1 MGTPDFAVPTLS
13 EIVTAGHD
21 VLAVVTQPPKPAG
34 RGLEPRRS
42 SVHRFADEAGI
53 PVLTPKGMRKPRIQE
68 KLHAL
73 GADVGVVVAY
83 GVILPAPVLNAPR
96 FGCFNLHGSLLPRW
110 RGAAPIQRAIMYG
123 DPETGVSVMRMDEG
137 LDTGPVCMEQR
148 IAISYDMTAHDL
160 HDQLALMGAAIMVK
174 ALAALAAGT
183 LKCRKQP
190 DQGVTYAEK
199 ISNDEAR
206 IDWNRPSHE
215 VHNLI
220 RSLSPHPGAWFEA
233 LLGGK
238 IERIKVLRS
247 VEVPG
252 RGEPGKLLDGL
263 LTVACGTNSVRLTLV
278 QRAGK
283 KIMGGADFLRGF
295 PLGKGTHFG

>member
-1 MGTPDFAVPTLS
+1 
-13 EIVTAGHD
+13 
-21 VLAVVTQPPKPAG
+21 
-34 RGLEPRRS
+34 
-42 SVHRFADEAGI
+42 
-53 PVLTPKGMRKPRIQE
+53 
-68 KLHAL
+68 
-73 GADVGVVVAY
+73 
-83 GVILPAPVLNAPR
+83 
-96 FGCFNLHGSLLPRW
+96 
-110 RGAAPIQRAIMYG
+110 
-123 DPETGVSVMRMDEG
+123 MDEG
-137 LDTGPVCMEQR
+137 LDTGPVCMEQK
-148 IAISYDMTAHDL
+148 ISIGYDMTAHDL
-160 HDQLALMGAAIMVK
+160 HDQLALLGATTMVK
-174 ALAALAAGT
+174 ALAALSAGT

-190 DQGVTYAEK
+190 TQGVTYAEK
-199 ISNDEAR
+199 ISTDEAR

-215 VHNLI
+215 VHNLV

-252 RGEPGKLLDGL
+252 KGEPGKLLDGL